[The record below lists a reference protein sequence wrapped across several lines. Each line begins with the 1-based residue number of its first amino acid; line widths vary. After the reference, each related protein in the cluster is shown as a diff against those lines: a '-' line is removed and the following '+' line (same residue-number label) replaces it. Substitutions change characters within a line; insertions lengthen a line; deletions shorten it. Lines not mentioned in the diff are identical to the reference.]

1 MQLRFVLGDP
11 EGLQAVRY
19 VALAFF
25 CALLQRPSASC
36 GTGTILDCENPE
48 AERIWRNPDHITEPF
63 AAELLSA
70 ARDLVANCER
80 GDPAGAV
87 CLLVELIESINGG

>member
-1 MQLRFVLGDP
+1 LRI
-11 EGLQAVRY
+11 
-19 VALAFF
+19 
-25 CALLQRPSASC
+25 LQRPSASC